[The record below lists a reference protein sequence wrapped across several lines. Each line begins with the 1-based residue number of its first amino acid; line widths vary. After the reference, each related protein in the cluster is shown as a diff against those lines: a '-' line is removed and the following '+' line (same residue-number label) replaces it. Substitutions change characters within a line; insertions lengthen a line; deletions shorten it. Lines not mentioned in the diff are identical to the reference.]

1 MKAHALSMMRT
12 DAICAGRGGRIL
24 DLVLPPMNILD
35 EMPPLP
41 EPLLPSSLCSDLLMV
56 KVLELLGPE
65 GTS

>member
-1 MKAHALSMMRT
+1 MQSVQEGVAYPRSGSAT
-12 DAICAGRGGRIL
+12 DEHLG
-24 DLVLPPMNILD
+24 

-41 EPLLPSSLCSDLLMV
+41 EPLFPSSLCSDLLMV